1 MESAVVKDKTTVK
14 DKTIVKDKTASQS
27 LFHLSKHVINA
38 LQRVITAAAS
48 HDGLGKESCEAST
61 TTTTTTTSTSSIATT
76 SSIGHSYNTL
86 PSCLATCGLVDP
98 FQSHAEMRSHYK
110 SNWHKHN
117 LRLKLRSQPR
127 VSEEEFLLLEA
138 HHPISSD
145 NSETQQAQTEAG
157 LDALP
162 PSDLLQLSIY
172 KQSLLSLSLVDELHQ
187 SVYNWASQIL
197 SVQAS
202 SRSATDQYWTLL
214 MLASGHF
221 AGAVLDCKTGKPIVQ
236 KTFHR
241 YTTRRKQGGAQS
253 SNDGSKGNAHSAGA
267 GIRRYNESALQ
278 EEVRSLL
285 IEWSPLIKAS
295 DALFIRTPGANRAAV
310 YFDKHLIDINDPRVR
325 SFPFTTLRP
334 THTEI
339 MRCFT
344 ELSTVRIDTVVPV
357 IDGDDAKTTTNPK
370 GSRSVP
376 TKNAV
381 PPTAVEA
388 AVPVDPPPSD
398 AILKLMDFCKRGKPE
413 LLQTYLSQMDPTTIN
428 LVLPDKYGVSL
439 LHIAASNGHA
449 NVVKTLLDLGA
460 DPTLRGVHR
469 MVRAYDVAQSK
480 PVRDAFR
487 RFMASAM
494 DKWDYADAHISGPL
508 TAEMEET
515 LLEKER
521 EKAVERERRRLI
533 KVKMDEAAEAAAEA
547 TEAAAA
553 AVEAEKAK
561 NISARIGGS
570 HRGSSSVGSGASKR
584 LGSAKLTNQVL
595 TASSMTPEQR
605 SRLDREKRAL
615 AAEARMKT
623 ASNKC
628 GACGKSLVGITPF
641 EKLNFRYCSTDCIQK
656 HMVLF

>member
-1 MESAVVKDKTTVK
+1 
-14 DKTIVKDKTASQS
+14 
-27 LFHLSKHVINA
+27 
-38 LQRVITAAAS
+38 
-48 HDGLGKESCEAST
+48 
-61 TTTTTTTSTSSIATT
+61 
-76 SSIGHSYNTL
+76 
-86 PSCLATCGLVDP
+86 
-98 FQSHAEMRSHYK
+98 MRSHYK

-145 NSETQQAQTEAG
+145 NSETVSESSDDNRRDDEGDNERDDERDDEREDALSTKEPSTKVSTKGSPFVRLVLLQTDSNKTDSNRTEAG